1 MLDVGYGLEHWDWN
15 EDQTAWAGFF
25 RLEIITLLNSWPAAI
40 LLLGSVLGLVVGSFL
55 NVVIIR
61 LPTLKQRLFKWNAI
75 HWYFSNSLDKL
86 SRSNSFFGGRYNWNL
101 VFKQ

>member
-1 MLDVGYGLEHWDWN
+1 MEYLDLLTVMP
-15 EDQTAWAGFF
+15 TA
-25 RLEIITLLNSWPAAI
+25 T
-40 LLLGSVLGLVVGSFL
+40 LLLGLILGLVVGSFL

-86 SRSNSFFGGRYNWNL
+86 SRPNSFFGGRYNWNL